1 MNQLSDNEISRILEL
16 YKIQRERDRVKY
28 EQRKQDPEFMKKNRE
43 RAKKHYEENKHNRVN
58 KYSENKDLQKAKSSY
73 HYYKNKDN
81 LDKFKERFPERYELL
96 KGINYFQL
104 NDKKPSLSIKISD
117 DE

>member
-43 RAKKHYEENKHNRVN
+43 
-58 KYSENKDLQKAKSSY
+58 
-73 HYYKNKDN
+73 
-81 LDKFKERFPERYELL
+81 
-96 KGINYFQL
+96 
-104 NDKKPSLSIKISD
+104 
-117 DE
+117 